1 MRPVKRSSLFI
12 LKLVLL
18 SWTASFAQSPKG
30 NTDTIKCYGVTEL
43 REIASCFIELDACDT
58 LLSNAKSMLANRDS
72 MIKEKDGEIYSQSLQ
87 LILKEKIIT
96 DNHNQIDNLTNQLN
110 TVKTHRKLL
119 GIGWGSTS
127 LVFVGMIFY
136 LAIH

>member
-1 MRPVKRSSLFI
+1 MTVSY
-12 LKLVLL
+12 
-18 SWTASFAQSPKG
+18 AQNRKEAK
-30 NTDTIKCYGVTEL
+30 DTIKCYGITEL

-58 LLSNAKSMLANRDS
+58 LLSNAKTMLVNRDN
-72 MIKEKDGEIYSQSLQ
+72 MIKEKDSEIYSQSLQ
-87 LILKEKIIT
+87 LMLKEKIIT

-136 LAIH
+136 LAIR

>member
-1 MRPVKRSSLFI
+1 
-12 LKLVLL
+12 
-18 SWTASFAQSPKG
+18 
-30 NTDTIKCYGVTEL
+30 
-43 REIASCFIELDACDT
+43 
-58 LLSNAKSMLANRDS
+58 MLANRDS
-72 MIKEKDGEIYSQSLQ
+72 LIKEKDNEIYKQSIQ
-87 LILKEKIIT
+87 LILKERIIT
-96 DNHNQIDNLTNQLN
+96 DNHNQIDDLTKQLN